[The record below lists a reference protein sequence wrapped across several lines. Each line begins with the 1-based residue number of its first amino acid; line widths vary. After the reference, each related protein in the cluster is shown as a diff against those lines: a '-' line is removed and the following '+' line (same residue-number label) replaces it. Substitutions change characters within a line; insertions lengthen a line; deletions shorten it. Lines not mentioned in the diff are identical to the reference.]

1 MKRFIQLITILI
13 LVLFSAIIL
22 FDDII
27 VKRLIINAAQKI
39 TNKKTELTDLNIYYL
54 PNIKLELLGLKLPN
68 PVDDNHLISSKKLN
82 VEIDLNNFL
91 QKKLVIN
98 EITSTDTV
106 FFDRSSPIKSLSKTT
121 DELNHCLHG

>member
-54 PNIKLELLGLKLPN
+54 PNIKLELLGYYQILLMRP
-68 PVDDNHLISSKKLN
+68 LTRL
-82 VEIDLNNFL
+82 L
-91 QKKLVIN
+91 
-98 EITSTDTV
+98 
-106 FFDRSSPIKSLSKTT
+106 
-121 DELNHCLHG
+121 C